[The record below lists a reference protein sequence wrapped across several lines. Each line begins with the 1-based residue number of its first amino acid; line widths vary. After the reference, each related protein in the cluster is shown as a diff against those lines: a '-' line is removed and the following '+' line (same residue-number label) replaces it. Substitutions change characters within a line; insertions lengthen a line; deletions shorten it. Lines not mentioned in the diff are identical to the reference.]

1 MDIRK
6 LNEEREKEIAK
17 EYRQHAERLA
27 DDAQRKAAIDK
38 VCILAVMKCY
48 LLYDITCI
56 KIHIQNVIIHCNFS
70 SAHIKK
76 C

>member
-38 VCILAVMKCY
+38 VCILDVMKCY
-48 LLYDITCI
+48 FLYNITCI
-56 KIHIQNVIIHCNFS
+56 NTYRHSYTKT
-70 SAHIKK
+70 
-76 C
+76 